1 MSYFHFSSI
10 ASNISSSCPQFDFK
24 FIVCFHS
31 LDLPS
36 PSFPLS
42 FLSPTIKLVVFLSLI
57 ENFEKISTSFSIFGL
72 EEGKST
78 RNNIL
83 GRKLKSVVHAPSL
96 FLFRLFPME
105 MYASLQGTNW
115 TLVQQK
121 ILWSFFLFWESICF
135 LSTKTEYLA
144 FAVTLKYRKVF

>member
-31 LDLPS
+31 LYLPS
-36 PSFPLS
+36 PSFSLS
-42 FLSPTIKLVVFLSLI
+42 VLSPTIKLAVFLSLI

-83 GRKLKSVVHAPSL
+83 GRKLKSVVHVHLYFCLGYFQWRCMHHYKEQTERWCNKKFCDLFSCSESL
-96 FLFRLFPME
+96 F
-105 MYASLQGTNW
+105 
-115 TLVQQK
+115 
-121 ILWSFFLFWESICF
+121 
-135 LSTKTEYLA
+135 
-144 FAVTLKYRKVF
+144 VF